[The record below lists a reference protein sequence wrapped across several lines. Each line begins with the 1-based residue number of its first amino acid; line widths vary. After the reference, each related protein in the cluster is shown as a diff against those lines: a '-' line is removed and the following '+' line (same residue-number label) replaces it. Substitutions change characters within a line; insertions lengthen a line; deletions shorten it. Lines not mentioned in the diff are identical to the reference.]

1 MMKVLLVLLLGYMPL
16 IQAQQVTLK
25 QLSNNTFI
33 HTSFLQTDDFGHVPC
48 NGLVIRNGLQAIVF
62 DTPTD
67 NKESTELIRLVQ
79 DSLHCKIVAV
89 VPTHFHSDCLGG
101 LQAFHA
107 AGIPSYANKLTIE
120 LAKISGA
127 EVPKKG
133 FRTSLTLK
141 TGQEKVLI
149 KFLGQGHTRDNVVG
163 YFPKENVLF
172 GGCLIKEL
180 GASKGFLGDANVNE
194 WSSTVAK
201 VKKAFPRVIRVV
213 PGHGE
218 AGDSSLLDYTHQ
230 LFTKQN

>member
-1 MMKVLLVLLLGYMPL
+1 MKKFVLVLLLGYMPF
-16 IQAQQVTLK
+16 IQAQQITLK

-33 HTSFLQTDDFGHVPC
+33 HTSYLQTDDFGHVPC
-48 NGLVIRNGLQAIVF
+48 NGLVIRGGKQAIVF

-67 NKESTELIRLVQ
+67 DKGANELIRLVQ
-79 DSLHCKIVAV
+79 DSLHCQIIAV
-89 VPTHFHSDCLGG
+89 VPTHFHNDCLGG
-101 LQAFHA
+101 LKAFHD
-107 AGIPSYANKLTIE
+107 AGIRSYANNLTVE
-120 LAKISGA
+120 LAKNSGA

-133 FRTSLTLK
+133 FQDSLKLEM
-141 TGQEKVLI
+141 GREKVLI

-163 YFPKENVLF
+163 YFPSEKVLF

-180 GASKGFLGDANVNE
+180 GASKGFLGDANINE

-201 VKKAFPRVIRVV
+201 VKKAFPHVRLVV

-218 AGDSSLLDYTHQ
+218 AGDSSLLDYTYK